1 MGGLKKLK
9 EILGVKS
16 QERDLE
22 AEDR

>member
-9 EILGVKS
+9 EILEVKS